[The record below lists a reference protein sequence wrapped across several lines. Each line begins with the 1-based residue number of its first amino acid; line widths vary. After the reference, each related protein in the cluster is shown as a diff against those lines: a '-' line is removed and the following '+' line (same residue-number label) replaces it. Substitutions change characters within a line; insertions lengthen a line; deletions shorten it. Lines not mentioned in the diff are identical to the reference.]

1 MVGKAPASK
10 RPPPQT
16 DERLLVEAA
25 QKDPRRFGDLYEVHF
40 ERVYAFVARRVG
52 QRETAED
59 LTSDIFHKALAN
71 LHSFEWR
78 GVPFAA
84 WLLRIAANVIAD
96 RSKRGGLEV
105 SSDDP
110 PERSMKPRMEQA
122 EDGARL
128 FRMVSQLADDQRQV
142 VMMRFAEEKSIREIA
157 QKLGRSD
164 GAVKQLQF
172 RALQNLRKNLNPSKA
187 LAAENATRSKKS
199 GGRNG

>member
-1 MVGKAPASK
+1 MVGKAPAAR
-10 RPPPQT
+10 RPAAQME
-16 DERLLVEAA
+16 ERRLVEAA
-25 QKDPRRFGDLYEVHF
+25 QKDPRRFGDLYEIHF

-59 LTSDIFHKALAN
+59 LTADVFHKALAS
-71 LHSFEWR
+71 LPSFEWR

-96 RSKRGGLEV
+96 TFNRGGVEV

-110 PERSMKPRMEQA
+110 PEISMKPRMEQA

-128 FRMVSQLADDQRQV
+128 FQMVNGLAEDQRQV
-142 VMMRFAEEKSIREIA
+142 IVMRFAEEKSIREIA
-157 QKLGRSD
+157 EKLRRSE

-172 RALQNLRKNLNPSKA
+172 RALQNLRAKLDSPKA
-187 LAAENATRSKKS
+187 VTGGVAKRSRKS
-199 GGRNG
+199 GSKNG